1 MNPIRRVSLQAEI
14 RCAGQTPEAIYR
26 IYIGN
31 NLMTER
37 TWVWGSG
44 IGINEHIQINL
55 HIGQGKFRLEPVN
68 CSQSNF
74 TIHNFKINNF
84 LLHPTVRGLETTFVI
99 DAASPPAA

>member
-14 RCAGQTPEAIYR
+14 RCAGQTPEAVYR
-26 IYIGN
+26 IYVGD

-37 TWVWGSG
+37 TWIWNTGV
-44 IGINEHIQINL
+44 GINEHVQINL

-74 TIHNFKINNF
+74 SIHNFKVNNL
-84 LLHPTVRGLETTFVI
+84 LLHPKVRGLETTFVI

>member
-26 IYIGN
+26 IYVDN

-37 TWVWGSG
+37 TWIWDTGV
-44 IGINEHIQINL
+44 GINEHVQINL

-68 CSQSNF
+68 CSASNF
-74 TIHNFKINNF
+74 TIHNFKVNNL
-84 LLHPTVRGLETTFVI
+84 LLHPRVRGLETTFII

>member
-1 MNPIRRVSLQAEI
+1 MNPIRRVSLEAEI
-14 RCAGQTPEAIYR
+14 RCAGQTPDAIYR
-26 IYIGN
+26 IYVGN

-37 TWVWGSG
+37 TWIWGSSV
-44 IGINEHIQINL
+44 GINEHIQVNL

-74 TIHNFKINNF
+74 TIHNFKVNNF

>member
-14 RCAGQTPEAIYR
+14 RCAGQAPEAVYR
-26 IYIGN
+26 IYVGD

-37 TWVWGSG
+37 TWIWGTG
-44 IGINEHIQINL
+44 IGINEHVHVDL

-68 CSQSNF
+68 CSNSNF

-84 LLHPTVRGLETTFVI
+84 LLHPRVRGLETTFVI
-99 DAASPPAA
+99 DASSPPAA

>member
-14 RCAGQTPEAIYR
+14 RCAGQTPEAVYR
-26 IYIGN
+26 IYVGN

-74 TIHNFKINNF
+74 TIHNFKVNNF
-84 LLHPTVRGLETTFVI
+84 LLHPAVRGLETTFVI

>member
-14 RCAGQTPEAIYR
+14 RCAGQTPEAVYR
-26 IYIGN
+26 IYVGD

-37 TWVWGSG
+37 TWIWDTGV
-44 IGINEHIQINL
+44 GINEHVQINL

-74 TIHNFKINNF
+74 SIHNFKVNNL
-84 LLHPTVRGLETTFVI
+84 LLHPRVRGLETTFVI

>member
-14 RCAGQTPEAIYR
+14 RCAGQTPEAVYR
-26 IYIGN
+26 IYVGD

>member
-14 RCAGQTPEAIYR
+14 RCAGQTPEAVYR
-26 IYIGN
+26 IYVGD

-37 TWVWGSG
+37 TWIWNTGV
-44 IGINEHIQINL
+44 GINEHVQINL

-68 CSQSNF
+68 CSDSNF
-74 TIHNFKINNF
+74 SIHNFKVNNL
-84 LLHPTVRGLETTFVI
+84 LLHPKVRGLETTFVI

>member
-14 RCAGQTPEAIYR
+14 RCAGQTPEAVYR
-26 IYIGN
+26 IYVGN

-44 IGINEHIQINL
+44 IGINEHVQINL